1 MGAEAEASLMKF
13 LIILAALAAANAW
26 DDVAALSCKNGK
38 ADLADGQEVT
48 IETPNY
54 PENYPNKAKCNWKIK
69 VPANEEVHIWCET
82 FDLLKGDFLRV
93 VGATSKLYG
102 SFPNG
107 FGEILPASSAERTLK
122 FQFQSNKK
130 KNAGGFRCQIVALAP
145 NSGSGSGLTTAGSG
159 SSVPGTCQCGI
170 KGGAANSRI
179 VGGQETE
186 ENEYPWQVAL
196 VSTGWWHYPWCGGTL
211 ISSTHVLTA
220 AHCVYEKEASDIQVL
235 LREHNTADSVIKTA
249 DVAEIINHPDWDRP
263 TIDNDYAIL
272 RLAKPVKFN
281 KKVAPACLPADT
293 AATYAG
299 VLGTV
304 TGWGKL
310 KHTDTHKSTTLQ
322 EVDLTVTTQSDCIK
336 AYGNWNITAN
346 MICAAA
352 TGKSTCTGD
361 SGGPLI
367 AQENG
372 RYAVIGIVSFGCQRY
387 PDVYPSVLARVTE
400 KMSWILENTAGT
412 LSST

>member
-1 MGAEAEASLMKF
+1 MKF

-26 DDVAALSCKNGK
+26 EDVAALSCKNGK

-145 NSGSGSGLTTAGSG
+145 NTGSGSGLTTAGSG

-196 VSTGWWHYPWCGGTL
+196 VSTWNSHYPWCGGTL

-220 AHCVYEKEASDIQVL
+220 AHCVYEKESSDIQVL

-272 RLAKPVKFN
+272 RLSASGH
-281 KKVAPACLPADT
+281 CS
-293 AATYAG
+293 
-299 VLGTV
+299 
-304 TGWGKL
+304 
-310 KHTDTHKSTTLQ
+310 H
-322 EVDLTVTTQSDCIK
+322 
-336 AYGNWNITAN
+336 
-346 MICAAA
+346 ICR
-352 TGKSTCTGD
+352 STCYCNRMGQTRNRKQQVSNPARGRLDGDNEERLQQRLERLRRTG
-361 SGGPLI
+361 
-367 AQENG
+367 
-372 RYAVIGIVSFGCQRY
+372 
-387 PDVYPSVLARVTE
+387 
-400 KMSWILENTAGT
+400 LEHHGQYDLYCRHRKKHLHRSLQPKATS
-412 LSST
+412 L

>member
-1 MGAEAEASLMKF
+1 MGAETYTSLMKF
-13 LIILAALAAANAW
+13 LILLAALAATNAS
-26 DDVAALSCKNGK
+26 DAALSCKHGEG
-38 ADLADGQEVT
+38 DLADGQEVT
-48 IETPNY
+48 IETPEYPKNY
-54 PENYPNKAKCNWKIK
+54 PDKAKCNWKIK

-82 FDLLKGDFLRV
+82 FDLLKGDFLKV
-93 VGATSKLYG
+93 VGATSKLSG
-102 SFPNG
+102 SFSEG
-107 FGEILPASSAERTLK
+107 FGEILPASSAKRALK
-122 FQFQSNKK
+122 FQFQSNKR
-130 KNAGGFRCQIVALAP
+130 KNAGGFRCQIVAVAP
-145 NSGSGSGLTTAGSG
+145 NAGSGSGPTSGSS

-220 AHCVYEKEASDIQVL
+220 AHCVWEKEASDIQVL
-235 LREHNTADSVIKTA
+235 LREHNTADSVTKTA
-249 DVAEIINHPDWDRP
+249 DVAEIITHPDWDRP

-299 VLGTV
+299 VLATA

-310 KHTDTHKSTTLQ
+310 ETESNKSPTLQ
-322 EVDLTVTTQSDCIK
+322 EVDLTVTTQSDCSN
-336 AYGNWNITAN
+336 AWSGFGARGWNITA
-346 MICAAA
+346 
-352 TGKSTCTGD
+352 K
-361 SGGPLI
+361 
-367 AQENG
+367 
-372 RYAVIGIVSFGCQRY
+372 
-387 PDVYPSVLARVTE
+387 
-400 KMSWILENTAGT
+400 
-412 LSST
+412 